1 MSRTNITTVLVLLT
15 TAQLASA
22 AFTRSS
28 VPFIYVINYGD
39 RWITNPEAAQVFG
52 NEPPDVLHIGKA
64 VPVTHLWGPI
74 PYMAGENQSTGGRGH
89 TLDRDAIRLL
99 TPEELEV
106 KIEQITSAVARLH
119 DAGIPAVMPYI
130 CHMTMAGDHE
140 TREGL
145 WAFYDRWDDYARW
158 LGPRPPT
165 GPTDWILKDTKG
177 KRIDV
182 GYGYTPPYFDP
193 LHRYGACPNNPSWN
207 QFSAAIVRLI
217 AQCGYDGVF
226 VDNSGGIGGDGCGH
240 CQAAF
245 AKWME
250 EHFDQATLRRA
261 CGDDAGEVSL
271 ANPALA
277 PIRDRWHATVIR
289 DRLNMLR
296 EAGREIHPKFQIFPN
311 VGRFQRAIPLGDGCD
326 LLMFEST
333 KPAGCLVHGE
343 VPADPE
349 ALIHVAAGAEL
360 NMATMRYDVNHED
373 ARVEVLADVTY
384 PQNCPPGRE
393 VEFVVKVLQVGMSD
407 RDNDVLRD
415 MALLVTHMASG
426 EVSQVAL
433 SPGIPLGH
441 PAGGP
446 GTRRPPVLL
455 RGTWTPRHKGPH
467 TADVTYRYADP
478 APFVQVT
485 DRLGLGNVY
494 RVNLGGLSATYNSR
508 SKMIGLSYI
517 HGRRGWETVRELA
530 IAEGA
535 ANGGR
540 WAVDAGGEPQKKY
553 SRFFRE
559 HGQVAAGLV
568 PYGDVTL
575 LYAYWGGNPGSIG
588 RANTPHTVAEHLSA
602 QHVLYRSLVDRD
614 LEAGDLTPAKG
625 HTLVLVTR
633 HYDLNG
639 QQIAVVQ
646 DFVRQ
651 GGQLVLEHPDTRIG
665 FMPIAEVLG
674 ASAED
679 ALAWDWRNAP
689 SLGPALLPSRGRLRG
704 VRCTAFIDPAPKPR
718 RMVLHAVNYNITVL
732 DEKPGVVT
740 PMADLA
746 PRIPLPADW
755 TGARAVLYDPDHDA
769 PREIDCT
776 VTDGMAV
783 VPLPT
788 LKVYQML
795 ELTPR

>member
-1 MSRTNITTVLVLLT
+1 MSRTNITAVLVLLT

-39 RWITNPEAAQVFG
+39 RWITDPEAAQVFG

-64 VPVTHLWGPI
+64 VPVTHLWGPV

-89 TLDRDAIRLL
+89 TLNRNAIRLL
-99 TPEELEV
+99 TPGELEA
-106 KIEQITSAVARLH
+106 KIEQITAAVARLH
-119 DAGIPAVMPYI
+119 NAGIPVVMPYI

-165 GPTDWILKDTKG
+165 DPTDWILKDATG

-182 GYGYTPPYFDP
+182 GYGYTPPYFEP

-226 VDNSGGIGGDGCGH
+226 VDNSGGIGGDGCDH

-245 AKWME
+245 AKWVG
-250 EHFDQATLRRA
+250 EHFDEATLRRA
-261 CGDDAGEVSL
+261 FGGDAGEVAL
-271 ANPALA
+271 ENPALA
-277 PIRDRWHATVIR
+277 TIGDRWHVAVIR

-296 EAGREIHPKFQIFPN
+296 EVGRETNPEFQVFPN

-343 VPADPE
+343 VPDDPE
-349 ALIHVAAGAEL
+349 ALVSVAADAEVH
-360 NMATMRYDVNHED
+360 MATMRYDVNHED
-373 ARVEVLADVTY
+373 ARAEVLADITY
-384 PQNCPPGRE
+384 PQSCPPGRE
-393 VEFVVKVLQVGMSD
+393 VEFLVKVLQVGMSD

-433 SPGIPLGH
+433 SPDIPLGH
-441 PAGGP
+441 PSGGP
-446 GTRRPPVLL
+446 GTRRPPVEL
-455 RGTWTPRHKGPH
+455 RGTWIGRREGPH
-467 TADVTYRYADP
+467 SIDITCRYADP
-478 APFVQVT
+478 APFVQLA
-485 DRLGLGNVY
+485 DRLGLGNAY
-494 RVNLGGLSATYNSR
+494 RVNLGGLAATYNSR

-553 SRFFRE
+553 SRFFRK

-568 PYGDVTL
+568 PHGDVTL
-575 LYAYWGGNPGSIG
+575 LYAYWGDNPGSIG
-588 RANTPHTVAEHLSA
+588 RASTPRTVAEHLSA
-602 QHVLYRSLVDRD
+602 QHVLHRSLVDRD
-614 LEAGDLTPAKG
+614 LEAGDLAPAKG
-625 HTLVLVTR
+625 HTLVLVAR
-633 HYDLNG
+633 GYDLTRE
-639 QQIAVVQ
+639 QIAVVQ

-651 GGQLVLEHPDTRIG
+651 GGRLVVEHPETRVN
-665 FMPIAEVLG
+665 FAPLAEVLG
-674 ASAED
+674 AAAED
-679 ALAWDWRNAP
+679 AIAWDWHDAP
-689 SLGPALLPSRGRLRG
+689 LLGPALLPSRGRLRG
-704 VRCTAFIDPAPKPR
+704 VRFTAFTESAREPQRI
-718 RMVLHAVNYNITVL
+718 VLHVVNYNVTAI
-732 DEKPGVVT
+732 DEHPGEVT

-746 PRIPLPADW
+746 PRIPLPAGW
-755 TGARAVLYDPDHDA
+755 TGARAVVYDPDQDA
-769 PREIDCT
+769 PREVDCT
-776 VTDGMAV
+776 VADGVAMV
-783 VPLPT
+783 TLPT
-788 LKVYQML
+788 LRVYQML
-795 ELTPR
+795 EMTPR